1 MMDQRHANM
10 EVVIQDLATNARI
23 SEYDCSCA
31 VLAGDLKRAE
41 AAAKRA
47 KVFRDSLM
55 KMAEQHLKTLI
66 EEE

>member
-1 MMDQRHANM
+1 MMDQKC
-10 EVVIQDLATNARI
+10 VSIIQDLGTNARI

-31 VLAGDLKRAE
+31 VLDGDLKRAE

-55 KMAEQHLKTLI
+55 KMAEQFIK
-66 EEE
+66 EEENNGN